1 MDTIAVIINNKA
13 RNHSEA
19 TAYLQGL
26 HDAEIAYELYDTSP
40 EDLSKIIRKCTKK
53 HNIILVGGGDGTIR
67 TAAHHC
73 VHTPIILGIL
83 PLGTLNHFAKEMGL
97 PIGVDE
103 LVASLKKH
111 QTSKIDLAKVND
123 LIFINNSSI
132 GFYPKFADK
141 RDQYSK
147 YYNKWLSYIPGFIE
161 SLKKH
166 KSFNLAIKSKNLDLS
181 LHTSFLMISNN
192 VYSYEFPIE
201 IKRESF
207 QQALLGIYYFKQG
220 KIRIFKLIK
229 HLFSSKNLFE
239 INHSE
244 YPIEIH
250 FCHEKEV
257 TLSLDGETTKVKTPL
272 YYEILPGSLTLLTNL
287 SCE

>member
-1 MDTIAVIINNKA
+1 MDTIAIIINNKA
-13 RNHSEA
+13 RNCSAA

-26 HDAEIAYELYDTSP
+26 NDAEIAYDLYETTP
-40 EDLSKIIRKCTKK
+40 EGLSEAIKKCIKK
-53 HNIILVGGGDGTIR
+53 HAIILVGGGDGTIR

-73 VHTPIILGIL
+73 VYKSIIMGVL

-97 PIGVDE
+97 PGSVDE
-103 LVASLKKH
+103 LVASLKEGH
-111 QTSKIDLAKVND
+111 TSKIDLAKVND
-123 LIFINNSSI
+123 HIFINNSSI

-141 RDQYSK
+141 RDEYSK

-166 KSFNLAIKSKNLDLS
+166 KSFYITIKSKNLNLS

-192 VYSYEFPIE
+192 VYSYEFPMT
-201 IKRESF
+201 IKRDSF
-207 QQALLGIYYFKQG
+207 QKALLGLYYFKQG
-220 KIRIFKLIK
+220 KIRLFKLIQR
-229 HLFSSKNLFE
+229 LFSNKNVFE
-239 INHSE
+239 IHQSE

-250 FCHEKEV
+250 FRREKEV
-257 TLSLDGETTKVKTPL
+257 TISLDGETTKVQTPL
-272 YYEILPGSLTLLTNL
+272 RYEPLPGALTLVTSI